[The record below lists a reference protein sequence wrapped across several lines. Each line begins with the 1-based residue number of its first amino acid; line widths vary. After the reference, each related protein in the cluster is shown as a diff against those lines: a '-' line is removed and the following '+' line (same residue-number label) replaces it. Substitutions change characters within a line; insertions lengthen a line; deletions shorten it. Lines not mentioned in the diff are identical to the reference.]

1 MSIPIYQQIRARF
14 QLGPAIHMTHLS
26 NLPSILREGELRSHT
41 LMAGRDHRSVANED
55 VQAGR
60 AAKVVPLSGRA
71 LHDYVPLY
79 FGVKTPM
86 VAVNQDQNEAIV
98 FLRFS
103 LDVFLSIA
111 GVVISDGNARSNVTR
126 FFLFAKIDDLSV
138 LDVAAIH
145 TYKYARDPEL
155 KRKKQAEILV
165 PDHLPMAQL
174 FDIICFSV
182 EARSRV
188 LEILDNFGINKPV
201 YVGAHYYFRNTLGSP

>member
-1 MSIPIYQQIRARF
+1 
-14 QLGPAIHMTHLS
+14 MTHLS
-26 NLPSILREGELRSHT
+26 NLPSILRDGELRSHT

-60 AAKVVPLSGRA
+60 AGKIVPHTGKG

-103 LDVFLSIA
+103 LDIFLGIA
-111 GVVISDGNARSNVTR
+111 GVVISDGNARSTATK
-126 FFLFAKIDDLSV
+126 FFPFARVEDLSV

-145 TYKYARDPEL
+145 TVKYARDHEL
-155 KRKKQAEILV
+155 KRKKQAELLV
-165 PDHLPMAQL
+165 PDRLSTAQL
-174 FDIICFSV
+174 FDIICFSI
-182 EARSRV
+182 EARNRT

-201 YVGAHYYFRNTLGSP
+201 YVGAHYYFRNTPGSP